1 MSRNSGRHLTF
12 EERCQISTY
21 ICNGFSQ
28 RETSSLIGLHQ
39 SVISREIRRNSGK
52 SEYDAEQSQ
61 KNAELRRSVA
71 SSRPRKMTPDV
82 LQRVKHYLNESD
94 ASPEQISGRLKN
106 TDSIKISHEAIYKF
120 IWTDKARGGTLY
132 EHLRH
137 RTKKYNKRSGK
148 NAGRGLIPN
157 RVDIDQRPAVVELKE
172 RLGDIEFD
180 TVVGVKHKGVIV
192 TMVDRASKHSWFE
205 RAFQGTAI
213 NIENAIC
220 SRLAPLAQLGMFHTG
235 TSDNGKEFAN
245 HESIAQRLGG
255 DFFFARPYHSWER
268 GLNEHTNGLLRQYFP
283 KGTDF
288 TTISNEDLILAEWK
302 LNNRPRKILNYLTPA
317 EALSA
322 MLHKQRRREGA
333 EV

>member
-1 MSRNSGRHLTF
+1 M
-12 EERCQISTY
+12 
-21 ICNGFSQ
+21 
-28 RETSSLIGLHQ
+28 
-39 SVISREIRRNSGK
+39 
-52 SEYDAEQSQ
+52 
-61 KNAELRRSVA
+61 
-71 SSRPRKMTPDV
+71 
-82 LQRVKHYLNESD
+82 
-94 ASPEQISGRLKN
+94 
-106 TDSIKISHEAIYKF
+106 
-120 IWTDKARGGTLY
+120 Y

-220 SRLAPLAQLGMFHTG
+220 SRLAPIAQLGMFHTG